1 MTTIAYD
8 GKTIAVDSRVTANGI
23 IVSDSGKKFGFLQQK
38 FMALSGPTDDVELM
52 LLEFKQGEKCSRG
65 CFEVG
70 GFMID
75 NEKVYRVGVS
85 DGLYYACD
93 STGKPFADGSGM
105 KLALAAMD
113 MGKTAE
119 QAVKYAM
126 TRCVYTGGH
135 VHVFCAKTG
144 KKLK

>member
-8 GKTIAVDSRVTANGI
+8 GKTIAVDSRRSVNGV
-23 IVSDSGKKFGFLQQK
+23 IVSDAAEKFRIDGNRVFILCGATDECDDLAKEFEPFKKISMAVNESSGFL
-38 FMALSGPTDDVELM
+38 
-52 LLEFKQGEKCSRG
+52 LENG
-65 CFEVG
+65 
-70 GFMID
+70 
-75 NEKVYRVGVS
+75 KVFSVGVS
-85 DGLYYACD
+85 DGIYFACD
-93 STGKPFADGSGM
+93 IYGHAFSDGSGG
-105 KLALAAMD
+105 KFALAAID

-126 TRCVYTGGH
+126 TRCAYTGGH